1 MLFTTD
7 KQTQGDL
14 NIFGKQGTGSVL
26 SLFDRTSTL
35 NGARILEEMFN
46 YPLSD
51 AESINKRSGVISY
64 LKAVQ
69 AVFPFS
75 SELFDRAEQYLADTD
90 ERTRLSAEKPS
101 LQKKLTS
108 LVAADANYKLIVNG
122 ISAL

>member
-7 KQTQGDL
+7 KQTQEDL
-14 NIFGKQGTGSVL
+14 NIWGKQGTDSIY

-35 NGARILEEMFN
+35 NGARILEDMFN

-51 AESINKRSGVISY
+51 AESINKRSGGISY

-75 SELFDRAEQYLADTD
+75 SELFDHAEPYLADTD
-90 ERTRLSAEKPS
+90 ERTKFSDEKPS
-101 LQKKLTS
+101 
-108 LVAADANYKLIVNG
+108 
-122 ISAL
+122 